1 MMVVGITGGIASGK
15 STVTKILIE
24 KGFPVCDADILARL
38 AMDDPDILKQVCD
51 NFDCFEDGVLNRKK
65 LGRIIF
71 GDESKKALLES
82 IIHPY
87 VIEKMQEFVVD
98 HQDAKV
104 VFLDIPLL
112 FESNLEYLCDKIVVV
127 ALDQNIQL
135 ARLQDRDGI
144 DRDYALKIIENQI
157 PLADK
162 IARADIVID
171 NSFDRAALER
181 RIDEVIEEI
190 WNY

>member
-1 MMVVGITGGIASGK
+1 MVVGITGGIASGK

-51 NFDCFEDGVLNRKK
+51 NFDCLEDGVLNRKK

-144 DRDYALKIIENQI
+144 DRDYALKIIENQM